1 LIKSVVLFLF
11 FVSSI
16 ALAQEFPDKRLPV
29 DENIW
34 TSNEFV
40 NAQRGRDIVIRRLPK
55 DNSPCNNP
63 DKCPPA
69 LIIDV
74 EKGNTNVKGKL
85 NADAL
90 YIGGEPIINQRGEWV
105 GSTDNLRGPQGVQG
119 PKGDQGEGCTI
130 TQDSIICGES
140 VVTLETLR
148 GPRGDRGP
156 HGIQGPQGI
165 RGPEGIQGPQGDIG
179 PIGPQGLQGP
189 KGDKGESCKIENGFI
204 DCGGYKKLVEE
215 LRGPRGFQGDKG
227 DRGEIG
233 AKGDRGDTGPKGD
246 KGERGLKGDT
256 GLTGAQGP
264 KGDKGD
270 SGLTGAQGPRGEKGD
285 RGPEGAKGS
294 FSGCHSN
301 FAESTLASGS
311 SLVVECPVGEI
322 MTGGGCY
329 VLADSDD
336 EVFIRNS
343 MPFPEENFYQ
353 CDFYAKGSVSPNTN
367 ISASAVCC
375 KI

>member
-1 LIKSVVLFLF
+1 LIKSVVLFLS

-85 NADAL
+85 NADAF

-148 GPRGDRGP
+148 GPKGDRGSQ
-156 HGIQGPQGI
+156 GIQGPQGI
-165 RGPEGIQGPQGDIG
+165 RGPEGVQGPQGEIG
-179 PIGPQGLQGP
+179 PVGPQGLQGA

-215 LRGPRGFQGDKG
+215 LRGPRGFQGEKG
-227 DRGEIG
+227 GRGEIG
-233 AKGDRGDTGPKGD
+233 AKGDKGETGLKGD
-246 KGERGLKGDT
+246 KGEKGDTGLKGDT
-256 GLTGAQGP
+256 GIAGVQGP
-264 KGDKGD
+264 K
-270 SGLTGAQGPRGEKGD
+270 GEKGD
-285 RGPEGAKGS
+285 RGPEGPKSS

-301 FAESTLASGS
+301 FVESTIGSGLS
-311 SLVVECPVGEI
+311 VVAECPAGEI

-329 VLADSDD
+329 VSAGGA
-336 EVFIRNS
+336 EVFIQSS

-353 CDFYAKGSVSPNTN
+353 CDFYAKGSVSLSMK

-375 KI
+375 KLN